1 MVDDSYD
8 TTHQHRPEETLSL
21 LPSIKATVAMLGTAK
36 NHGDENAWCMDVI
49 QPPLRLARAESVS
62 SAWYSAECVRG
73 YNSE

>member
-1 MVDDSYD
+1 MIH
-8 TTHQHRPEETLSL
+8 TTQRINTGLKKHFLFFPVLR
-21 LPSIKATVAMLGTAK
+21 LPLPMLGTAK
-36 NHGDENAWCMDVI
+36 NHGDENAWFMDVI